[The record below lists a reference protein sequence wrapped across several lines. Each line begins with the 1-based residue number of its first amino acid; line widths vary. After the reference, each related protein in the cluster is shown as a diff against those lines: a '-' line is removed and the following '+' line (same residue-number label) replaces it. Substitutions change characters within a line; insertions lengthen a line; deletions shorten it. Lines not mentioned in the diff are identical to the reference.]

1 MAILPGFV
9 SNNWRLKLA
18 AFGLAVFLWAA
29 VRAEPDRGNTRTLT
43 DVPVRVEVGDLTW
56 TTVGEPQPSTV
67 DVRVGGSFGMFGAV
81 DNQLTVRIPVDRI
94 TSPDTVVELRR
105 DWVENPG
112 NLVIQDI
119 DPPRVRITF
128 EETAEAAV
136 PVSLR
141 TTGELPE
148 DVALAQPLSVYPAV
162 VRVRGRASR
171 VAELDSVRLG
181 PLDLSTLTESGSY
194 PVAMDTTGFGDLTF
208 RTGEATVEVRLEEAV
223 EQVYSGVPVVLDS
236 VPEGVDTV
244 EVVTRPST
252 IQVTLRGGRTR
263 VAQVR
268 SSRIEAVVPADVVDA
283 LRPGEQRVVALRLR
297 GVPDLVRAFS
307 PTDSVSV
314 VRLDGEE
321 PPPDTLLPAEEPVPD
336 TASDTLPVTGG
347 ANTVVPDTMRR
358 RTPRDEGG
366 SR

>member
-1 MAILPGFV
+1 MALLPGFV
-9 SNNWRLKLA
+9 SNNWRLKFA

-29 VRAEPDRGNTRTLT
+29 VRAEPDRANTRTLT
-43 DVPVRVEVGDLTW
+43 DVPVRVEVGDLAW

-67 DVRVGGSFGMFGAV
+67 EVRVGGSFGMFGAV
-81 DNQLTVRIPVDRI
+81 DNRLTVRIPVDQVTNR
-94 TSPDTVVELRR
+94 DTVVELRR
-105 DWVENPG
+105 DWVENSG
-112 NLVIQDI
+112 NLVVQDI

-148 DVALAQPLSVYPAV
+148 GVALAQPLSVYPAV
-162 VRVRGRASR
+162 VRVRGRVSR

-181 PLDLSTLTESGSY
+181 PLDLSGLSESGSY

-208 RTGEATVEVRLEEAV
+208 RTGEATVEARLEEAV
-223 EQVYSGVPVVLDS
+223 EQVFSGIPVVLDT

-252 IQVTLRGGRTR
+252 IQVTVRGGRTR

-268 SSRIEAVVPADVVDA
+268 SDRIQAVVPAGVVDA
-283 LRPGEQRVVALRLR
+283 LRPGEQRVVPIHIR
-297 GVPDLVRAFS
+297 GVPDLVRVFS

-321 PPPDTLLPAEEPVPD
+321 PPPDSVPSPDEAAPD
-336 TASDTLPVTGG
+336 TASDTVPAGG
-347 ANTVVPDTMRR
+347 
-358 RTPRDEGG
+358 TPRRDGG